1 MSQEATLLHCYNR
14 GCGKKF
20 DPNDNKE
27 GMLNIQKINYIRKVQ
42 KFDNL
47 KNYLFIFSI
56 YN

>member
-27 GMLNIQKINYIRKVQ
+27 GALNIQRINYIRKV
-42 KFDNL
+42 KNL
-47 KNYLFIFSI
+47 II
-56 YN
+56 